1 MRNKSK
7 CKTKLF
13 CFNHFTTGDEKGQPG
28 IDIVSIS
35 YFAFQIFSNA
45 SK

>member
-1 MRNKSK
+1 MTNNSK

-13 CFNHFTTGDEKGQPG
+13 CFNHVTTGDEKGQPG

-35 YFAFQIFSNA
+35 FVFQIFSNV